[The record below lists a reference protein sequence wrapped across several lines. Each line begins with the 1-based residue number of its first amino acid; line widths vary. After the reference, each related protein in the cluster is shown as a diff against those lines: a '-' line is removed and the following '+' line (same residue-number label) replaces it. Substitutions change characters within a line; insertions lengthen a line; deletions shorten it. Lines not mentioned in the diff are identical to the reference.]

1 MLNTMQ
7 FACII
12 GIIDFVLSIMFER
25 WLKCPFIFLSLL
37 RGEMFVKT
45 DN

>member
-12 GIIDFVLSIMFER
+12 GIINFILSTVFER
-25 WLKCPFIFLSLL
+25 WLKCPFYFL
-37 RGEMFVKT
+37 EFVERRDVCKV
-45 DN
+45 